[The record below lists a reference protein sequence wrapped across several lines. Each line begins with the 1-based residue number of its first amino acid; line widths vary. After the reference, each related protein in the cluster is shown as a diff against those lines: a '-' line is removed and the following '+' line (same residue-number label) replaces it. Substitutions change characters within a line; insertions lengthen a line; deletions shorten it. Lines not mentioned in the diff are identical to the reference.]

1 MKITELRMT
10 SDLPM
15 KEFAKS
21 IGLSPSTLAR
31 IEAAERE
38 GRKHPI
44 SYRVLFHLQK
54 ALSKKMERKVTLE
67 ELEGVMVVPPRPGR
81 PKGVKK
87 TKKEEEL

>member
-1 MKITELRMT
+1 LIKITELRMT

-15 KEFAKS
+15 KEFAKT

-31 IEAAERE
+31 IEAAERD
-38 GRKHPI
+38 GRKHPV

-54 ALSKKMERKVTLE
+54 ALSKKMKREVTLE
-67 ELEGVMVVPPRPGR
+67 DLEGVMIAPPRPGR
-81 PKGVKK
+81 PKGLK